1 MIMISPNK
9 FQLDA
14 ALTAGWEGMKNNFG
28 SVILV
33 MGVPW
38 LVLFAAQLA
47 TPLILQKVGME
58 ETTASGLASVICWPL
73 SIVYQMGVINICL
86 KIVRGESFSF
96 ADMLTKANG
105 FMFFV
110 STLLYGIGVGVG
122 CLLLIFPGI
131 MVALMFVFYDFLIVD
146 KNVGPI
152 EALKM
157 SADLTKGIK
166 WDLLLFFIICGAMQI
181 VGLLFLV
188 VGVIP
193 AVIVSSIAKAH
204 IYYSLVG
211 GAGAAAAPAE
221 NWS

>member
-1 MIMISPNK
+1 MISPNK

-14 ALTAGWEGMKNNFG
+14 ALNAGWEGMKNNFG
-28 SVILV
+28 SLLLV

-38 LVLFAAQLA
+38 LVLFAANLA
-47 TPLILQKVGME
+47 TPHILRNFGMDD
-58 ETTASGLASVICWPL
+58 TAASGLASVVTYPL

-86 KIVRGESFSF
+86 KIVRGESFTF

-110 STLLYGIGVGVG
+110 ASLLYGVGVAVG
-122 CLLLIFPGI
+122 CVLLIFPGI
-131 MVALMFVFYDFLIVD
+131 ILALMFNFYDFLIID

-152 EALKM
+152 ESMKM
-157 SADLTKGIK
+157 SADLTTGIK
-166 WDLLLFFIICGAMQI
+166 WDLLLFFIICGAMYI

-193 AVIVSSIAKAH
+193 AVIVSSIAKAY
-204 IYYSLVG
+204 IYNHLVSEASG
-211 GAGAAAAPAE
+211 AAGATAE